1 MSTERV
7 SDEELER
14 YAKAFAGRGCTF
26 QFDHFESIFR
36 ELQQRRET
44 DRRIAWEAQREL
56 WIQNAYDNNPLK
68 QAISELL
75 P

>member
-7 SDEELER
+7 SDEELSVLIER
-14 YAKAFAGRGCTF
+14 ATRRADYKERAAL
-26 QFDHFESIFR
+26 H
-36 ELQQRRET
+36 ELQQRRAT